1 MLRLEILLKV
11 FGADA
16 IVDHLD
22 TLGRNSY
29 IFEKATGCS
38 RNSNGT
44 RSSHIAEQGITW
56 ANNNGMRCMYNGRDA
71 DLLGGQTCVQVS
83 RVEMTVDNIWS
94 FLSQD
99 LAQLLYCFTVKKV
112 FISGPGM
119 DHLNILQ
126 GNIQRGK
133 LSRQWTWTW
142 ANNFD
147 VNSQ

>member
-1 MLRLEILLKV
+1 
-11 FGADA
+11 
-16 IVDHLD
+16 
-22 TLGRNSY
+22 
-29 IFEKATGCS
+29 
-38 RNSNGT
+38 
-44 RSSHIAEQGITW
+44 
-56 ANNNGMRCMYNGRDA
+56 MYNGRDA

-99 LAQLLYCFTVKKV
+99 LAQLLYCITVKKV

-119 DHLNILQ
+119 DHLNTLQ

-133 LSRQWTWTW
+133 LSRQGTWAW